1 MAKRIDFKNFTEKTA
16 SELIYHMAI
25 QSLLDL
31 KSIYGE
37 IKKSDIIE
45 MADSSIKTVSVFFN
59 GRLGYCAFFIPTDEK
74 ERLNMFLFATT
85 EAYSKLSMIKESMF
99 NLINNLQN
107 KKICSIV
114 YKGNKKLRSL
124 LKANDFKFNKN
135 IVFGKEN
142 RSFSLFIRE

>member
-1 MAKRIDFKNFTEKTA
+1 MAKRIDFRNFTEKVA
-16 SELIYHMAI
+16 GELVYHMSI
-25 QSLLDL
+25 QSLLDF

-37 IKKSDIIE
+37 IKKSDVIS
-45 MADSSIKTVSVFFN
+45 MADSSVKTVSVFFN
-59 GRLGYCAFFIPTDEK
+59 NRLGYCVFFIPTDESN
-74 ERLNMFLFATT
+74 RLNMFLFATT
-85 EAYSKLSMIKESMF
+85 EAYSNLATIKESLF
-99 NLINNLQN
+99 NLINGLQN

-142 RSFSLFIRE
+142 RTFSLFIKE

>member
-1 MAKRIDFKNFTEKTA
+1 MAKRIDFKNFTEKVA
-16 SELIYHMAI
+16 DELIYHMSI
-25 QSLLDL
+25 QSLLDF

-37 IKKSDIIE
+37 IKKSDVMS
-45 MADSSIKTVSVFFN
+45 MADCSIKTVSVFFN
-59 GRLGYCAFFIPTDEK
+59 GRLGYCMFFVPTDTKEK
-74 ERLNMFLFATT
+74 VNMFLFATT
-85 EAYSKLSMIKESMF
+85 EAYSNLSVIKESMF
-99 NLINNLQN
+99 NVINSLQN

-142 RSFSLFIRE
+142 RMFSLFIRE